1 MEEDNKGNRE
11 LTIHVRPKPTHLI
24 ALPGHLSLQ
33 APDLL
38 LALLDLHGEP
48 GGHALGCNLQVPLP
62 LGLLLEVADL
72 LLSVGMLLVSQLSP
86 RAELLYGPKQIVP
99 LLP

>member
-1 MEEDNKGNRE
+1 MDSREKDNKGNRE
-11 LTIHVRPKPTHLI
+11 LTIHVRPKPAHLI

-62 LGLLLEVADL
+62 LKLILEVVDP
-72 LLSVGMLLVSQLSP
+72 LLSISALLAS
-86 RAELLYGPKQIVP
+86 
-99 LLP
+99 